1 MLKHGFRQMFL
12 GMEQVSSLSRLLNL
26 HRLLQQKESN
36 QLKKENKIKKAFVS
50 VGACFCALLG
60 MLTACT
66 QPAPTSQESGYK
78 TMTVKKENRLLTNSY
93 SAVVKGRQSVEIR
106 PQVSGTI
113 TEICVKE
120 GAKVHKGQVLF
131 VIDQVPYKAALQTAL
146 ANVKSAEA
154 AVATA
159 RLTSDSKEELYKE
172 RVVSDF
178 DRQTAQNSLLEAEA
192 SLAQAKA
199 NETNARNDLSYTVVR
214 SPVDGVAGMSSYRV
228 GALVNSSITTPLLTV
243 SDDEEVYVYFS
254 TTENQMLSLLRQ
266 YGSVDKALAGMP
278 KVSLQLSD
286 GVKYAH
292 EGVIDAISGT
302 IDTGTGAVSLR
313 AVFPNPEGML
323 RNGST
328 ATLVLPYTK
337 ENALVVPQEATF
349 EIQDKVYVY
358 KVNESGKAESAQVT
372 VFPLNNGQEYI
383 VESGLQ
389 EGEVIVAEGAGL
401 IQENTQ
407 VLSLHTEK

>member
-1 MLKHGFRQMFL
+1 M
-12 GMEQVSSLSRLLNL
+12 
-26 HRLLQQKESN
+26 
-36 QLKKENKIKKAFVS
+36 KKAFVF
-50 VGACFCALLG
+50 VGTCLVTLLG
-60 MLTACT
+60 LLTACT
-66 QPAPTSQESGYK
+66 QSGGTSQEGGYK

-113 TEICVKE
+113 TDICVKE
-120 GAKVHKGQVLF
+120 GAKVQKGQVLF
-131 VIDQVPYKAALQTAL
+131 VIDQVPYQAALQTAV

-159 RLTSDSKEELYKE
+159 RLTSDSKEELFKE
-172 RVVSDF
+172 KVVSDF
-178 DRQTAQNSLLEAEA
+178 DRQTARNSLLEAEA

-199 NETNARNDLSYTVVR
+199 AEANARNDLSYTVVR
-214 SPVDGVAGMSSYRV
+214 SPVNGVAGMSSYRV

-243 SDDEEVYVYFS
+243 SDDEEIYVYFS
-254 TTENQMLSLLRQ
+254 ITENQILSLVRQ
-266 YGSVDKALAGMP
+266 YGSVEKALAGMP
-278 KVSLQLSD
+278 KVSLLLSD
-286 GVKYAH
+286 GTTYAH
-292 EGVIDAISGT
+292 EGTVDAISGT
-302 IDTGTGAVSLR
+302 IDTETGAISLR

-337 ENALVVPQEATF
+337 NDVLVVPQEATF

-358 KVNESGKAESAQVT
+358 KVNKEGKAESVQVT

-389 EGEVIVAEGAGL
+389 EGDVIVAEGAGL

-407 VLSLHTEK
+407 ILSVHTEK

>member
-1 MLKHGFRQMFL
+1 M
-12 GMEQVSSLSRLLNL
+12 
-26 HRLLQQKESN
+26 
-36 QLKKENKIKKAFVS
+36 KKAFFW
-50 VGACFCALLG
+50 VGTCLVTLLG
-60 MLTACT
+60 LLTACT
-66 QPAPTSQESGYK
+66 QSAGTSQEGGYK

-113 TEICVKE
+113 TDICVKE
-120 GAKVHKGQVLF
+120 GAKVQKGQVLF
-131 VIDQVPYKAALQTAL
+131 VIDQVPYQAALQTAV

-159 RLTSDSKEELYKE
+159 RLTSNSKEELFKE
-172 RVVSDF
+172 KVVSDF

-199 NETNARNDLSYTVVR
+199 AETNARNDLSYTVVR
-214 SPVDGVAGMSSYRV
+214 SPVNGVAGMSSYRV

-243 SDDEEVYVYFS
+243 SDDEEIYVYFS
-254 TTENQMLSLLRQ
+254 ITENQILSLVRQ
-266 YGSVDKALAGMP
+266 YGSVEKALAGMP
-278 KVSLQLSD
+278 KVSLLLSD
-286 GVKYAH
+286 GTTYAH
-292 EGVIDAISGT
+292 EGTVDAISGT
-302 IDTGTGAVSLR
+302 IDTETGAISLR

-337 ENALVVPQEATF
+337 NAVLVVPQEATF

-358 KVNESGKAESAQVT
+358 KVNADGKAESAQVT

-389 EGEVIVAEGAGL
+389 EGDVIVAEGAGL

-407 VLSLHTEK
+407 ILSVHTEK

>member
-1 MLKHGFRQMFL
+1 M
-12 GMEQVSSLSRLLNL
+12 
-26 HRLLQQKESN
+26 
-36 QLKKENKIKKAFVS
+36 KKAFVF
-50 VGACFCALLG
+50 VGTCLVTLLG
-60 MLTACT
+60 LLTACT
-66 QPAPTSQESGYK
+66 QSAGTSQEGGYK

-113 TEICVKE
+113 TDICVKE
-120 GAKVHKGQVLF
+120 GAKVQKGQVLF
-131 VIDQVPYKAALQTAL
+131 VIDQVPYQAALQTAV

-159 RLTSDSKEELYKE
+159 RLTSDSKEELFKE
-172 RVVSDF
+172 KVVSDF
-178 DRQTAQNSLLEAEA
+178 DRQTARNSLLEAEA

-199 NETNARNDLSYTVVR
+199 AETNARNDLSYTVVR
-214 SPVDGVAGMSSYRV
+214 SPVNGVAGMSSYRV

-243 SDDEEVYVYFS
+243 SDDEEIYVYFS
-254 TTENQMLSLLRQ
+254 LTENLILSLVRQ
-266 YGSVDKALAGMP
+266 YGSVEKALADMP
-278 KVSLQLSD
+278 KVSLLLSD
-286 GVKYAH
+286 GTAYAH
-292 EGVIDAISGT
+292 EGTVDAISGT
-302 IDTGTGAVSLR
+302 IDTETGAISLR

-337 ENALVVPQEATF
+337 NDVMVVPQEATF

-358 KVNESGKAESAQVT
+358 KVNKEGKAESAQVT

-389 EGEVIVAEGAGL
+389 EGDVIVAEGAGL

-407 VLSLHTEK
+407 ILSVHTEK

>member
-1 MLKHGFRQMFL
+1 M
-12 GMEQVSSLSRLLNL
+12 
-26 HRLLQQKESN
+26 
-36 QLKKENKIKKAFVS
+36 KKAFVF
-50 VGACFCALLG
+50 VGTCLVTLLG
-60 MLTACT
+60 LLTACT
-66 QPAPTSQESGYK
+66 QSGGTSQEGGYK

-113 TEICVKE
+113 TDICVKE
-120 GAKVHKGQVLF
+120 GAKVQKGQVLF
-131 VIDQVPYKAALQTAL
+131 VIDPVPYQAALQTAVD
-146 ANVKSAEA
+146 NVKSAEA

-159 RLTSDSKEELYKE
+159 RLTSDSKEELFKE
-172 RVVSDF
+172 KVVSDF
-178 DRQTAQNSLLEAEA
+178 DRQTARNSLLEAEA

-199 NETNARNDLSYTVVR
+199 AETNARNDLSYTVVR
-214 SPVDGVAGMSSYRV
+214 SPVNGVAGMSSYRV

-243 SDDEEVYVYFS
+243 SDDEEIYVYFS
-254 TTENQMLSLLRQ
+254 LTENQILSLVRQ
-266 YGSVDKALAGMP
+266 YGSVEKALAGMP
-278 KVSLQLSD
+278 KVSLLLSD
-286 GVKYAH
+286 GTTYAH
-292 EGVIDAISGT
+292 EGTVDAISGT
-302 IDTGTGAVSLR
+302 IDTETGAISLR

-337 ENALVVPQEATF
+337 NDVLVVPQEATF

-358 KVNESGKAESAQVT
+358 KVNKEGKAESAQVT

-389 EGEVIVAEGAGL
+389 EGDVIVAEGAGL

-407 VLSLHTEK
+407 ILSAHTEE

>member
-1 MLKHGFRQMFL
+1 M
-12 GMEQVSSLSRLLNL
+12 
-26 HRLLQQKESN
+26 
-36 QLKKENKIKKAFVS
+36 KKAFVF
-50 VGACFCALLG
+50 VGMCLVTLLG
-60 MLTACT
+60 LLTACT
-66 QPAPTSQESGYK
+66 QSAGTSQEGGYK

-113 TEICVKE
+113 TDICVKE
-120 GAKVHKGQVLF
+120 GAKVQKGQVLF
-131 VIDQVPYKAALQTAL
+131 VIDQVPYQAALQTAV

-159 RLTSDSKEELYKE
+159 RLTSDSKEELFKE
-172 RVVSDF
+172 KVVSDF
-178 DRQTAQNSLLEAEA
+178 DRQTARNSLLEAEA

-199 NETNARNDLSYTVVR
+199 AETNARNDLSYTVVR
-214 SPVDGVAGMSSYRV
+214 SPVNGVAGMSSYRV

-243 SDDEEVYVYFS
+243 SDDEEIYVYFS
-254 TTENQMLSLLRQ
+254 LTENQILSLVRQ
-266 YGSVDKALAGMP
+266 YGSVEKALADMP
-278 KVSLQLSD
+278 KVSLLLSD
-286 GVKYAH
+286 GTTYAH
-292 EGVIDAISGT
+292 EGTVDAISGT
-302 IDTGTGAVSLR
+302 IETETGAISLR

-328 ATLVLPYTK
+328 ATLVLPYSK
-337 ENALVVPQEATF
+337 NDVMVVPQEATF

-358 KVNESGKAESAQVT
+358 KVNKEGKAESAQVT

-389 EGEVIVAEGAGL
+389 EGDVIVAEGAGL

-407 VLSLHTEK
+407 ILSVHTEK

>member
-1 MLKHGFRQMFL
+1 M
-12 GMEQVSSLSRLLNL
+12 
-26 HRLLQQKESN
+26 
-36 QLKKENKIKKAFVS
+36 KKAFVF
-50 VGACFCALLG
+50 VGTCLVTLLG
-60 MLTACT
+60 LLTACT
-66 QPAPTSQESGYK
+66 QSAGTSQEGGYK
-78 TMTVKKENRLLTNSY
+78 TMTIKKENRLLTNSY

-113 TEICVKE
+113 TDICVKE
-120 GAKVHKGQVLF
+120 GAKVQKGQVLF
-131 VIDQVPYKAALQTAL
+131 VIDQVPYQAALQTAV

-159 RLTSDSKEELYKE
+159 RLTSDSKEELFKE
-172 RVVSDF
+172 KVVSDF
-178 DRQTAQNSLLEAEA
+178 DRQTARNSLLEAEA

-199 NETNARNDLSYTVVR
+199 AETNARNDLSYTVVR
-214 SPVDGVAGMSSYRV
+214 SPVNGVAGMSSYRV

-243 SDDEEVYVYFS
+243 SDDEEIYVYFS
-254 TTENQMLSLLRQ
+254 LTENQILSLVRQ
-266 YGSVDKALAGMP
+266 YGSVEKALADMP
-278 KVSLQLSD
+278 KVSLLLSD
-286 GVKYAH
+286 GTTYAH
-292 EGVIDAISGT
+292 EGTVDAISGT
-302 IDTGTGAVSLR
+302 IDTETGAISLR

-337 ENALVVPQEATF
+337 NDVMVVPQEATF

-358 KVNESGKAESAQVT
+358 KVNKEGKAESAQVT

-389 EGEVIVAEGAGL
+389 EGDVIVAEGAGL

-407 VLSLHTEK
+407 ILSVHTEK

>member
-1 MLKHGFRQMFL
+1 
-12 GMEQVSSLSRLLNL
+12 
-26 HRLLQQKESN
+26 
-36 QLKKENKIKKAFVS
+36 
-50 VGACFCALLG
+50 
-60 MLTACT
+60 
-66 QPAPTSQESGYK
+66 
-78 TMTVKKENRLLTNSY
+78 MTVKKENRLLTNSY

-113 TEICVKE
+113 TDICVKE
-120 GAKVHKGQVLF
+120 GAKVQKGQVLF
-131 VIDQVPYKAALQTAL
+131 VIDQVPYQAALQTAV

-159 RLTSDSKEELYKE
+159 RLTSDSKEELFKE
-172 RVVSDF
+172 KVVSDF
-178 DRQTAQNSLLEAEA
+178 DRQTARNSLLEAEA
-192 SLAQAKA
+192 SPAQAKA
-199 NETNARNDLSYTVVR
+199 AETNARNDLSYTVVR
-214 SPVDGVAGMSSYRV
+214 SPVNGVAGMSSYRV

-243 SDDEEVYVYFS
+243 SDDEEIYVYFS
-254 TTENQMLSLLRQ
+254 LTENQILSLVRQ
-266 YGSVDKALAGMP
+266 YGSVEKALAGMP
-278 KVSLQLSD
+278 KVSLLLSD
-286 GVKYAH
+286 GTTYAH
-292 EGVIDAISGT
+292 EGTVDAISGT
-302 IDTGTGAVSLR
+302 IDTETGAISLR

-337 ENALVVPQEATF
+337 NDVMVVPQEATF

-358 KVNESGKAESAQVT
+358 KVNKEGKAESAQVT

-389 EGEVIVAEGAGL
+389 EGDVIVAEGAGL

-407 VLSLHTEK
+407 ILSVHTEK

>member
-1 MLKHGFRQMFL
+1 M
-12 GMEQVSSLSRLLNL
+12 
-26 HRLLQQKESN
+26 
-36 QLKKENKIKKAFVS
+36 KKAFVF
-50 VGACFCALLG
+50 VGMCLVTLLG
-60 MLTACT
+60 LLTACT
-66 QPAPTSQESGYK
+66 QSAGTSQEGGYK

-113 TEICVKE
+113 TDICVKE
-120 GAKVHKGQVLF
+120 GAKVQKGQVLF
-131 VIDQVPYKAALQTAL
+131 VIDQVPYQAALQTAV

-159 RLTSDSKEELYKE
+159 RLTSDSKEELFKE
-172 RVVSDF
+172 KVVSDF
-178 DRQTAQNSLLEAEA
+178 DRQTARNSLLEAEA

-199 NETNARNDLSYTVVR
+199 AETNARNDLSYTVVR
-214 SPVDGVAGMSSYRV
+214 SPVNGVAGMSSYRV

-243 SDDEEVYVYFS
+243 SDDEEIYVYFS
-254 TTENQMLSLLRQ
+254 LTENQILSLVRQ
-266 YGSVDKALAGMP
+266 YGSVEKALADMP
-278 KVSLQLSD
+278 KVSLLLSD
-286 GVKYAH
+286 GTTYAH
-292 EGVIDAISGT
+292 EGTVDAISGT
-302 IDTGTGAVSLR
+302 IDTETGAISLR

-328 ATLVLPYTK
+328 ATLVLPYSK
-337 ENALVVPQEATF
+337 NDVMVVPQEATF

-358 KVNESGKAESAQVT
+358 KVNKEGKAESAQVT

-389 EGEVIVAEGAGL
+389 EGDVIVAEGAGL

-407 VLSLHTEK
+407 ILSVHTEK

>member
-1 MLKHGFRQMFL
+1 M
-12 GMEQVSSLSRLLNL
+12 
-26 HRLLQQKESN
+26 
-36 QLKKENKIKKAFVS
+36 KKAFVF
-50 VGACFCALLG
+50 VGTCLVTLLG
-60 MLTACT
+60 LLTACT
-66 QPAPTSQESGYK
+66 QSAGTSQEGGYK

-113 TEICVKE
+113 TDICVKE
-120 GAKVHKGQVLF
+120 GAKVQKGQVLF
-131 VIDQVPYKAALQTAL
+131 VIDQVPYQAALQTAV

-159 RLTSDSKEELYKE
+159 RLTSDSKEELFKE
-172 RVVSDF
+172 KVVSDF
-178 DRQTAQNSLLEAEA
+178 DRQTARNSLLEAEA

-199 NETNARNDLSYTVVR
+199 AETNARNDLSYTVVR
-214 SPVDGVAGMSSYRV
+214 SPVNGVAGMSSYRV
-228 GALVNSSITTPLLTV
+228 GALVKSAITTPLLTV
-243 SDDEEVYVYFS
+243 SDDEEIYVYFS
-254 TTENQMLSLLRQ
+254 LTENQILSLVRQ
-266 YGSVDKALAGMP
+266 YGSVEKALAGMP
-278 KVSLQLSD
+278 KVSLLLSD
-286 GVKYAH
+286 GTTYAH
-292 EGVIDAISGT
+292 EGTVDAISGT
-302 IDTGTGAVSLR
+302 IDTETGAISLR

-337 ENALVVPQEATF
+337 NDVMVVPQEATF

-358 KVNESGKAESAQVT
+358 KVNKEGKAESAQVT

-389 EGEVIVAEGAGL
+389 EGDVIVAEGAGL

-407 VLSLHTEK
+407 ILSVHTEK

>member
-1 MLKHGFRQMFL
+1 M
-12 GMEQVSSLSRLLNL
+12 
-26 HRLLQQKESN
+26 
-36 QLKKENKIKKAFVS
+36 KKAFVS

-159 RLTSDSKEELYKE
+159 RLTFDSKEELFKE

-214 SPVDGVAGMSSYRV
+214 SPVDGVAGV

-254 TTENQMLSLLRQ
+254 MTENQMLSLLRQ
-266 YGSVDKALAGMP
+266 YGSVDKSLAGMP

-407 VLSLHTEK
+407 ILSLHTEK

>member
-1 MLKHGFRQMFL
+1 MFL

-36 QLKKENKIKKAFVS
+36 QLKKENKMKKAFVS

-159 RLTSDSKEELYKE
+159 RLTFDSKEELFKE

-254 TTENQMLSLLRQ
+254 MTENQMLSLLRQ

-407 VLSLHTEK
+407 ILSLHTEK

>member
-1 MLKHGFRQMFL
+1 M
-12 GMEQVSSLSRLLNL
+12 
-26 HRLLQQKESN
+26 
-36 QLKKENKIKKAFVS
+36 KKAFVF
-50 VGACFCALLG
+50 VGTCLVTLLG
-60 MLTACT
+60 LLTACT
-66 QPAPTSQESGYK
+66 QSGGTSQEGGYK

-113 TEICVKE
+113 TDICVKE
-120 GAKVHKGQVLF
+120 GAKVQKGQVLF
-131 VIDQVPYKAALQTAL
+131 VIDQVPYQAALQTAV

-159 RLTSDSKEELYKE
+159 RLTSDSKEELFKE
-172 RVVSDF
+172 KVVSDF
-178 DRQTAQNSLLEAEA
+178 DRQTARNSLLEAEA

-199 NETNARNDLSYTVVR
+199 AETNARNDLSYTVVR
-214 SPVDGVAGMSSYRV
+214 SPVNGVADMSSYRV

-243 SDDEEVYVYFS
+243 SDDEEIYVYFS
-254 TTENQMLSLLRQ
+254 LTENQILSLVRQ
-266 YGSVDKALAGMP
+266 YGSVEKALAGMP
-278 KVSLQLSD
+278 KVSLLLSD
-286 GVKYAH
+286 GTTYAH
-292 EGVIDAISGT
+292 EGTVDAISGT
-302 IDTGTGAVSLR
+302 IDTETGAISLR

-337 ENALVVPQEATF
+337 NDVLVVPQEATF

-358 KVNESGKAESAQVT
+358 KVNKEGKAESAQMT

-389 EGEVIVAEGAGL
+389 EGDVIVAEGAGL

-407 VLSLHTEK
+407 ILSAHTEE